1 MRLPPN
7 LAERLQD
14 PSLHAQLMTAAEA
27 AALIAVGT
35 NVGMSGFTGAA
46 YPPPAGRGVELALPL
61 CENRANVRATTLPQ
75 TAGCVQNPA

>member
-7 LAERLQD
+7 LAERLQN

-46 YPPPAGRGVELALPL
+46 YPHLLDEALSWH
-61 CENRANVRATTLPQ
+61 CR
-75 TAGCVQNPA
+75 CVKTEQM